1 MHSEKA
7 LEEIA
12 FSVLE
17 ETEYKIIE
25 LVVRGEKRT
34 KVLELYVDRLEG
46 VNIDELASLSRRLEE
61 KIEETLF
68 AGEMSKIVISSPGAE
83 RAFKYIWQLDK
94 HVGRILEIVLN
105 DETKTEGRL
114 LEVDDDSGTVK
125 IAVAPEGKKKADPVE
140 IELKFDNIKEAKVKI
155 SFSKK

>member
-17 ETEYKIIE
+17 ETDYKIID

-34 KVLELYVDRLEG
+34 KVLELYVDRREG
-46 VNIDELASLSRRLEE
+46 VNIDELAGLSRILEE
-61 KIEETLF
+61 KIEETPF
-68 AGEMSKIVISSPGAE
+68 AGELSKIVISSPGVE
-83 RAFKYIWQLDK
+83 RAFKYVWQLDK
-94 HVGRILEIVLN
+94 HIGRTMEILLN
-105 DETKTEGRL
+105 DDTMMVGRL
-114 LEVDDDSGTVK
+114 LEVDDDTGTVK
-125 IAVAPEGKKKADPVE
+125 IVLAPDGKKKADPVE
-140 IELKFDNIKEAKVKI
+140 IELKFENIKEAKVKI